1 MDNKDP
7 KESDQVVFSSA
18 WVGNLFL
25 LILVVLALAGVW
37 AYKEYF

>member
-1 MDNKDP
+1 MDNKDTKKP
-7 KESDQVVFSSA
+7 DHVVFSSA

-25 LILVVLALAGVW
+25 LLLVVLALVGVW